1 MLDAWPS
8 VISIRSLTAD
18 PCPSIARSSA
28 QTRSSQ
34 LRSGGLAE
42 PHREARLKRVVHGL
56 PTHARGLHR
65 HQLHLPLGQPRLQH
79 PEPAVVVA
87 KRSFSNTTPPRGPS
101 LRTVSYTH

>member
-34 LRSGGLAE
+34 LRSGGLALKQ
-42 PHREARLKRVVHGL
+42 REAQR
-56 PTHARGLHR
+56 P
-65 HQLHLPLGQPRLQH
+65 
-79 PEPAVVVA
+79 VVA
-87 KRSFSNTTPPRGPS
+87 DRGDTPNRWPVASLIGVCPFGLQERPCEHCERNPVSSCQSRIPPS
-101 LRTVSYTH
+101 RPAFARTFG